1 MSSKLGTVEPLD
13 PEEGPQQKAEKC
25 EMIRVELLAQHITA
39 QCTSGFT
46 KFATTLSLTLRIIS
60 SCDSNSVEGY
70 SEFRTAIKAQM
81 PNLLLNEGGL
91 RWQAHCK
98 FHSLRPSECQ
108 IDLSVVTPCLFPAAG
123 AWPATPVSIGRF
135 AACNIVSIRR
145 ISIRKSESWHIFL
158 MCKLLALPAFPAQL
172 PGEPGK

>member
-13 PEEGPQQKAEKC
+13 PEEGPQQKAAKC

-39 QCTSGFT
+39 QCTSGFA

-98 FHSLRPSECQ
+98 FHFPTTLRMPNRSVRGHT
-108 IDLSVVTPCLFPAAG
+108 LSFSNC
-123 AWPATPVSIGRF
+123 WSM
-135 AACNIVSIRR
+135 ACNSCNKWAGLLLVTSSAIRR
-145 ISIRKSESWHIFL
+145 ISISI
-158 MCKLLALPAFPAQL
+158 CKLLALPAFPAQL
-172 PGEPGK
+172 PEEPGK